1 MDYATFLRQAERGEA
16 PALNLLHGAD
26 GQLLDDALATAT
38 RGFFPDPALAAWGR
52 EVFDGRERG
61 VDEIV
66 RSAMTLPFG
75 GGRRL
80 VAVRRAQALTARG
93 ADALA
98 AYAKSP
104 NPASCLLLLSDEPL
118 RASRDRRT
126 DHWLLAA
133 LPAAAIVEL
142 PARGAR
148 ELTSWLRQRAAVE
161 GLTVSDEA
169 ARLLVELTGEDTAA
183 LLGEARKAALAGG
196 PDNRAVGVKDVGAV
210 VGDHR
215 PDARGRAPR
224 PRGRSED
231 ARPAPSHRRLE
242 SPALRPDARREDGV
256 DGGRVATPRP
266 RRRRDR
272 SRPAP
277 AARGDRDDHRGR
289 RRLGRTARVEA
300 ASVLGRRVPAQEQRR
315 AVGGDGGAGCR
326 PVRGEVTV
334 RAIFLGVVLAVASVA
349 DIATAAERCVDC
361 VTAGAASGP
370 LTIPPGTPLAGY
382 GNPKRRL
389 LFPDVLGQHPHAFWF
404 APSAGA
410 QDSLAARALVLESG
424 TTRVAW
430 VTLDLIAIDRAFT

>member
-104 NPASCLLLLSDEPL
+104 NPASCLLLLSDESL

-142 PARGAR
+142 PTRGAR
-148 ELTSWLRQRAAVE
+148 ELTGWLRQRAAVE

-210 VGDHR
+210 VGEHR
-215 PDARGRAPR
+215 LDAIFDLTRAVERRDRAAALKTLDRLLATEDWNLLLSVLTRDVRTAWTAVAWRRRGR
-224 PRGRSED
+224 
-231 ARPAPSHRRLE
+231 
-242 SPALRPDARREDGV
+242 GV
-256 DGGRVATPRP
+256 DG
-266 RRRRDR
+266 
-272 SRPAP
+272 
-277 AARGDRDDHRGR
+277 
-289 RRLGRTARVEA
+289 
-300 ASVLGRRVPAQEQRR
+300 
-315 AVGGDGGAGCR
+315 
-326 PVRGEVTV
+326 
-334 RAIFLGVVLAVASVA
+334 
-349 DIATAAERCVDC
+349 
-361 VTAGAASGP
+361 VTAGAASSP

-430 VTLDLIAIDRAFT
+430 VTLDLIAIDRAFTRALQERLAAAGVPDTTLI

>member
-1 MDYATFLRQAERGEA
+1 
-16 PALNLLHGAD
+16 
-26 GQLLDDALATAT
+26 
-38 RGFFPDPALAAWGR
+38 
-52 EVFDGRERG
+52 
-61 VDEIV
+61 
-66 RSAMTLPFG
+66 MTLPFG

-210 VGDHR
+210 VGEHR
-215 PDARGRAPR
+215 LDAIFDLTRAV
-224 PRGRSED
+224 E
-231 ARPAPSHRRLE
+231 
-242 SPALRPDARREDGV
+242 
-256 DGGRVATPRP
+256 
-266 RRRRDR
+266 RRDR
-272 SRPAP
+272 
-277 AARGDRDDHRGR
+277 AAALKTLDRLLATEDWNLLLSVLTRDVRTAWTAVAWRRRGR
-289 RRLGRTARVEA
+289 
-300 ASVLGRRVPAQEQRR
+300 
-315 AVGGDGGAGCR
+315 
-326 PVRGEVTV
+326 
-334 RAIFLGVVLAVASVA
+334 GV
-349 DIATAAERCVDC
+349 DEI
-361 VTAGAASGP
+361 
-370 LTIPPGTPLAGY
+370 
-382 GNPKRRL
+382 
-389 LFPDVLGQHPHAFWF
+389 
-404 APSAGA
+404 
-410 QDSLAARALVLESG
+410 ARALRRPPAVIETITGAGGGSEGLLAWKLRRCWDAECRLKSSG
-424 TTRVAW
+424 EPWAEMAALVA
-430 VTLDLIAIDRAFT
+430 DLCAER